1 MSVFALHIEL
11 DCIERYMHGRNETE
25 YIKRGLDLP
34 GMIFVQTFWEFVRVD
49 DFVVWF
55 MFCLRYSWG
64 RVEAG
69 VFDMGVVVLI
79 EPKGSKTFPRHYI
92 IRHAD
97 IGAY

>member
-1 MSVFALHIEL
+1 M
-11 DCIERYMHGRNETE
+11 
-25 YIKRGLDLP
+25 
-34 GMIFVQTFWEFVRVD
+34 RVD

-55 MFCLRYSWG
+55 MFFLRYSWG